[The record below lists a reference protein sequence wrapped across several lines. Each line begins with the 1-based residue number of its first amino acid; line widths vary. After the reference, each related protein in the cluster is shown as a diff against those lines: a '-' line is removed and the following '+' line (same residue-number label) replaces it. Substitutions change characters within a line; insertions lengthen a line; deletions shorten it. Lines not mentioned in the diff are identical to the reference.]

1 MNKPE
6 FIKIANGFDL
16 ECNYM
21 GKTNTMFIKP
31 KNQKAKD
38 MYNINVHDAI
48 EDLSLQVP
56 FKIKYIE
63 VEF

>member
-6 FIKIANGFDL
+6 FIKIANEFNL
-16 ECNYM
+16 ECNYE
-21 GKTNTMFIKP
+21 GKTKTMFIKA

-38 MYNINVHDAI
+38 FYVTNVHDAM

-56 FKIKYIE
+56 FKIKYVE
-63 VEF
+63 VTF